1 VNQVVPDIRLNN
13 GVEIPQLGFGV
24 FEVPAEDTA
33 SVTLTALEVG
43 YRHID
48 TAAAYG
54 NEEGVGQAVRDSGL
68 AREDVFITTK
78 LWNSDQGYD
87 SSLAA
92 FDASCERLALGYVD
106 LYLIHWPTP
115 TRDRYLDTWRAMEKI
130 YADGRSRAVG
140 VSNFQANHL
149 HRLAAES
156 TVPPAVNQIELHPTF
171 TQEPMRDVHAEMGVA
186 TEAWSPLGQAQD
198 LDNHAIGV
206 IADRLDKSP
215 AQVILRWHLQLGNI
229 VIPKSVTPERIRDN
243 FDVLNF
249 ELSVADMGD
258 INALDRGNRIGPD
271 PDRFNG

>member
-24 FEVPAEDTA
+24 FQVPAEDTA

-87 SSLAA
+87 SALAA

-130 YADGRSRAVG
+130 YADGRSRAIG

-258 INALDRGNRIGPD
+258 INALDSGNRIGPD